1 MDGENHGWKTLLK
14 YGMIWGENP
23 LFLETP
29 IGDWGKADVG
39 TVEINF
45 KLLMILE
52 VWRLQGNELSSGP
65 AGEEI
70 FLLVGVQPHLLSNL
84 SIYLFISIYF

>member
-1 MDGENHGWKTLLK
+1 VFPKIGDFNTPKMDGENHGWKTLLK

-52 VWRLQGNELSSGP
+52 V
-65 AGEEI
+65 
-70 FLLVGVQPHLLSNL
+70 
-84 SIYLFISIYF
+84 